1 MARVL
6 PVFLFTASLALV
18 SCSKP
23 TEPDRAGDPTPDT
36 RAEGSATRPGARP
49 GGPHGGAPPAGA
61 HSAELGWETPP
72 IWPRADNPTPLRLAT
87 YRVPRADGDAEDGEL
102 SVAQA
107 GGSLDQNLARWAG
120 QFDQKLADVKREVR
134 TVHGLKVTVVEIH
147 GTYKAMAMPGAP
159 PAVPRNGQALLG
171 AITATSPPT
180 FFKLTGPEK
189 TVLAARHDFDQFVA
203 SLRSK

>member
-6 PVFLFTASLALV
+6 PVVFFTATLALV
-18 SCSKP
+18 ACSKP
-23 TEPDRAGDPTPDT
+23 TEPNRSADPTPDT

-49 GGPHGGAPPAGA
+49 GGPPAGA
-61 HSAELGWETPP
+61 HSAELGWEPP
-72 IWPRADNPTPLRLAT
+72 AIWPRIDNPTPLRLAT
-87 YRVPRADGDAEDGEL
+87 YRIPRADGDAEDGEL

-120 QFDQKLADVKREVR
+120 QFDQRLGDVKREVR

-159 PAVPRNGQALLG
+159 PAIPRDRQALLG